1 MAAIKRPLNAE
12 DRAYLNERA
21 AVKNDFGLW
30 GALGTV
36 FMLTIMGTFWLMV
49 LIGVL
54 YLILRALPIASHY
67 ADMLRAVNPGFV
79 FGFMASLAT
88 LVESWMWV
96 KWKRDTRRVLAG
108 VEREI
113 AENEVEEDQLTVEA
127 VKCFQEPEHFG
138 KIYLLKLTDGR
149 IRVRYD
155 YDSVDT
161 EGRGKSPRTN
171 FPISREMRMVHF
183 RHLCEHRYS
192 FGPSKIRKPRAKPI
206 NLSPDHWPEDE
217 TWLDLPWD
225 DVDGIYASSH

>member
-12 DRAYLNERA
+12 DRAFLDKRA
-21 AVKNDFGLW
+21 AVDDFGLL
-30 GALGTV
+30 GALGIA
-36 FMLTIMGTFWLMV
+36 FMLTIMGTFWFMV

-54 YLILRALPIASHY
+54 NLILCVLPIETQY
-67 ADMLRAVNPGFV
+67 ADMLRAVHPGFV

-96 KWKRDTRRVLAG
+96 RWKRDTRRVLAG
-108 VEREI
+108 MAREI

-127 VKCFQEPEHFG
+127 VKCFQEPVHFG

-161 EGRGKSPRTN
+161 EGCGKSPRTN

-183 RHLCEHRYS
+183 RHLGEYRYS
-192 FGPSKIRKPRAKPI
+192 FGPSKIRKPRAKPM
-206 NLSPDHWPEDE
+206 NLPPAHWPEDE
-217 TWLDLPWD
+217 TWLDLPWEDLD
-225 DVDGIYASSH
+225 DMYARSK